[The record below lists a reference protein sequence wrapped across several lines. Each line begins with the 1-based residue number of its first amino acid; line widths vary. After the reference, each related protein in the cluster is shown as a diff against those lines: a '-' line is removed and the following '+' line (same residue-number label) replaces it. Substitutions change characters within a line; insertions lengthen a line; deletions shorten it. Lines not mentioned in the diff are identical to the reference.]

1 LYVVGERI
9 AVDEKLM
16 PVDSLQKHVGMGE
29 GDARRAA
36 KCGAVPTGFV
46 VAITTDRRN
55 AAADLLQIVIRL
67 F

>member
-1 LYVVGERI
+1 
-9 AVDEKLM
+9 M
-16 PVDSLQKHVGMGE
+16 PVDSLQKQVGMGE